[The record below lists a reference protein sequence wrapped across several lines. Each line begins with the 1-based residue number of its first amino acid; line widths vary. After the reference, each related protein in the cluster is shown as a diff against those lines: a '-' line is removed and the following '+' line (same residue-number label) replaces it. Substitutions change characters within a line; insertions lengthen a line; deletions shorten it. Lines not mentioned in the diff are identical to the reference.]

1 MKYVFWRFIF
11 FVTAIAVLFLAIVPT
26 STPLPTTGWDKS
38 NHLVAFAALAYLGQK
53 AFSQNAFKLII
64 GLIAFG
70 GLIEL
75 LQTFTPTRSGEWQ
88 DLIADVIGIFIGLLI
103 AKLL

>member
-1 MKYVFWRFIF
+1 MKYIFWRFIF
-11 FVTAIAVLFLAIVPT
+11 FVTAIAVLFLAIVPN

-38 NHLVAFAALAYLGQK
+38 NHLIAFAALAYLGQK
-53 AFSQNAFKLII
+53 AFSQNSFKLII

-70 GLIEL
+70 GLIEM

-88 DLIADVIGIFIGLLI
+88 DLITDVIGIFIGLFL
-103 AKLL
+103 AMRL

>member
-11 FVTAIAVLFLAIVPT
+11 FVTAMAVLFLAIVPT

-38 NHLVAFAALAYLGQK
+38 NHVIAFSALAYLGQK

-75 LQTFTPTRSGEWQ
+75 LQTFTPTRFGEWQ
-88 DLIADVIGIFIGLLI
+88 DLMADTIGIFIGLFI
-103 AKLL
+103 AKRL